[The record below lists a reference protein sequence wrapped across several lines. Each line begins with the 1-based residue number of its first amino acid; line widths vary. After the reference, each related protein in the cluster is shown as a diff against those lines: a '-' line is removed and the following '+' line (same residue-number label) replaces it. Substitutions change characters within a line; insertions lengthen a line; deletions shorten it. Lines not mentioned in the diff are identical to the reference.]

1 MGNADFFVSSAS
13 SAVRTHPARPIT
25 RQRWCPFVRLFVACV
40 RLMSYVQALSPQ
52 KVDKVEAVE
61 EEEDLPKYRPSST
74 KWMEWLAIDPA
85 NPDHAPLVQCAPAYP
100 DPTMCACS
108 ATAAPRAWPCAP
120 SRALVRAASLARSRP
135 AVRAV
140 HMAPFEFHCDPVS
153 AQRPPTAVLCSAQVC
168 FRGDERA
175 ASEAMG
181 RQAPNSPAAAYQHS
195 PALVSAHG

>member
-1 MGNADFFVSSAS
+1 MGNADLFVSSAP

-140 HMAPFEFHCDPVS
+140 RLHSSSMRSRECTAATHCG
-153 AQRPPTAVLCSAQVC
+153 ALLCAGTLS
-168 FRGDERA
+168 RG
-175 ASEAMG
+175 
-181 RQAPNSPAAAYQHS
+181 
-195 PALVSAHG
+195 